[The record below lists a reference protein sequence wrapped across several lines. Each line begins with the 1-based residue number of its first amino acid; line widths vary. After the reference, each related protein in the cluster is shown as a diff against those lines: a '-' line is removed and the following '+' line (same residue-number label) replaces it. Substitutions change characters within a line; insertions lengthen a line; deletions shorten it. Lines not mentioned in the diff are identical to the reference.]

1 MIALKIIYVCWIAF
15 FAFLWII
22 SPAVVH
28 NPDRVEEFFIMLGLD
43 IAPLLIYSLCALVI
57 KRNKRYLKMFFILLL
72 YYPLGYIINS
82 ICYFG
87 FDGFYR
93 RMLFFTYQSLMG
105 N

>member
-1 MIALKIIYVCWIAF
+1 MILLKILYVFWVAF
-15 FAFLWII
+15 FAFGWFI
-22 SPAVVH
+22 SPAIG
-28 NPDRVEEFFIMLGLD
+28 PSDRTSDFFIMLGVD